1 MTQSALRRG
10 RAILF
15 GSAIVIACV
24 SGLPLVAGAVGLS
37 SPVGN
42 CSVVGSNSVEI
53 CSLTATATAIP
64 TGAPSTGGGGASRST
79 NGDLVAGGG
88 LALAGAVGA
97 MGLALRRRPTGHADD
112 E

>member
-1 MTQSALRRG
+1 MTHSAVRRG

-15 GSAIVIACV
+15 GSAIAIACV

-42 CSVVGSNSVEI
+42 CSEVGSNSVEI
-53 CSLTATATAIP
+53 CSLTGTAFP
-64 TGAPSTGGGGASRST
+64 TGAPSTGAGGASHST
-79 NGDLVAGGG
+79 NGDLIAGGG

-97 MGLALRRRPTGHADD
+97 MGLAIRRRPAGHADD